1 MYTHQ
6 VLYHCCFSKR
16 NTKHG
21 REKKCFYW
29 WRDKCKRVK
38 NNSLLKTFLAQFWNC
53 FVVLHWVHA
62 SLHLELKTR
71 PRFCLVSQSLSAVF
85 VIVCIYHHLR
95 NESVGFKRSKQL
107 LEHQKYLLLR
117 DIWWSK
123 ILTII
128 YISPFYQ
135 HNLKFGIF
143 GSLGLV
149 QLGAVSPT

>member
-1 MYTHQ
+1 
-6 VLYHCCFSKR
+6 LLFFE
-16 NTKHG
+16 TKHKA
-21 REKKCFYW
+21 RKRKKCFYW
-29 WRDKCKRVK
+29 WMRQMQRVK
-38 NNSLLKTFLAQFWNC
+38 NDSLLKSFLTQFWNC
-53 FVVLHWVHA
+53 FVVLHRVHA

-71 PRFCLVSQSLSAVF
+71 PRFCLVSQSLPVVF
-85 VIVCIYHHLR
+85 VIVCNYRHLR

-107 LEHQKYLLLR
+107 LEHQKYLLLS

-123 ILTII
+123 IRPII

-135 HNLKFGIF
+135 HYLKFGLF